1 VKWSQWL
8 EQLFGSGRNGKKR
21 VQTMGWLI
29 IIGLIGFAAMI
40 MNAYVTVKDADS
52 LSNTGSFDLEPV
64 QEAFGESQKQNSE
77 FEQFEARYEARMKE
91 ILEKIVGVGQV
102 DILVTIEATEELVA
116 QQNQQQ
122 SQQVTNEKDQDGGTR
137 QITDMNR
144 SGEVVLYQS
153 SGNQSP
159 VIIKKIK
166 PKIRGV
172 VVVAS
177 GAENL
182 VVKKLIVEAVERG
195 LGAPAHRISVIPRK
209 Q

>member
-40 MNAYVTVKDADS
+40 INAYVTVKDADS

-116 QQNQQQ
+116 QQNEQQ

-144 SGEVVLYQS
+144 SGEVVFYQS